1 MNVTYVL
8 TAFVLAAAFLAGA
21 FFAGEAF
28 AAAFFAGA
36 FFAGEA
42 LAFLAGV
49 FFAGEAFAAFFA
61 GAFLAGVFFA
71 AAFLAG
77 VFFAAAFL
85 AGVFFAGET
94 FAFFAGV
101 AGSSVAFRL
110 TGEGDGTGSTEKP
123 REKIISYENSN
134 KYLIKIIKNVLS
146 IQLIVNHYNA
156 LKFK

>member
-49 FFAGEAFAAFFA
+49 FFAGE
-61 GAFLAGVFFA
+61 
-71 AAFLAG
+71 
-77 VFFAAAFL
+77 
-85 AGVFFAGET
+85 T

-123 REKIISYENSN
+123 REKIIISYENSN